1 MKKQTTNLFAVIIIA
16 LIASSCASVYIPTKT
31 NVPLF
36 EKKGETQLTAAVSTN
51 SVHASVDYAI
61 TDKIAVMV
69 NGSTSFYNFSNRFD
83 IYHSESDNVNSSSS
97 FSLNSPNNYRFAH
110 NYGEFAV
117 GRYNIPVGIFIMETY
132 AGVGTGNS
140 INETYKETFGET
152 IKGQYYLAFLQ
163 ANIGKRMNLRKID
176 FDFGGALRLGTSFYE
191 YNNSYDIYNIN
202 MFHIEPMVF
211 FRAGTEKLKVI
222 ARIGGAFKIQG
233 QSPNDLNSPGF
244 EDGNL
249 LTTRSHISLGVNYK
263 FNLQ

>member
-1 MKKQTTNLFAVIIIA
+1 MKKQTTNLFAIIIIA

-69 NGSTSFYNFSNRFD
+69 NGSTSFKNFSNIFD
-83 IYHSESDNVNSSSS
+83 IYHSESDNINTTS
-97 FSLNSPNNYRFAH
+97 FSIDSPSDYHFKH
-110 NYGEFAV
+110 NYGEVAV

-140 INETYKETFGET
+140 FNDTYSKT

-163 ANIGKRMNLRKID
+163 ANIGKRMNFRKID

-191 YNNSYDIYNIN
+191 YNNSDDIYNIN

-222 ARIGGAFKIQG
+222 ARVGGAFKFQA
-233 QSPNDLNSPGF
+233 QSPNDLNSSGF
-244 EDGNL
+244 EDGNFL
-249 LTTRSHISLGVNYK
+249 ITQSHISLGVNYK
-263 FNLQ
+263 FNMYRKK